1 MTFVN
6 VMIKCLQK
14 SIKKGEEKMAN
25 RTVIIKDLEEFI
37 SIIVEKGF
45 SYRQLAKKA
54 KCSQTL
60 ITLLVK
66 GERNPSPEIAV
77 NICKALECKF
87 DDIFFI
93 NMIDKS
99 QQK

>member
-1 MTFVN
+1 
-6 VMIKCLQK
+6 
-14 SIKKGEEKMAN
+14 MAN
-25 RTVIIKDLEEFI
+25 RTVIIKNLDEFI
-37 SIIVEKGF
+37 SKIVEKGF
-45 SYRQLAKKA
+45 SYRQLAEKI

-60 ITLLVK
+60 ITLLAK

-93 NMIDKS
+93 KGVDKS
-99 QQK
+99 QLK